1 MLAGVLAAL
10 LMATAC
16 ATVPSVVQQASVSW
30 ADANW
35 PGELGS
41 LPLGNGDVASNVWID
56 QTTGTLYIYA
66 AKSDAYDA
74 NNNPVKVA
82 RLAVL
87 FSPALWVEGVTTGF
101 NQTLDVAT
109 GSFSVTTTLYS
120 VIVFVDANS
129 DTLYITANSSSGQAF
144 NMSATLEVYRT
155 STVVTNLGGGTYCT
169 SLYDTADTVL
179 SSPPGSLS
187 NSVVWYHRNEYVNG
201 TSASYMYTTL
211 EQQGVD
217 PTAIPDPF
225 INNTFGGAM
234 FGSPNLIK
242 NSSVSLSGSL
252 VTTAVVT
259 VVLLTEQVAD
269 EQTWIT
275 DIEALVSQSIE
286 RSVETAWTDH
296 VATWDMLWGRS
307 YVDISTS
314 NSSTLAQENVELVN
328 DHYVWQRFLDL
339 CNGRNAKLPIH
350 FNGQA
355 FIVDEGNGPDYRDW
369 GPSFWYGSAM
379 GMFGVL

>member
-1 MLAGVLAAL
+1 MLAGLAVAVLGLLVAA
-10 LMATAC
+10 TC
-16 ATVPSVVQQASVSW
+16 AAVPSVVQRASVSW
-30 ADANW
+30 PDANW

-41 LPLGNGDVASNVWID
+41 VPLGNGDVAGNVWID
-56 QTTGTLYIYA
+56 QATGTLYIYA

-87 FSPALWVEGVTTGF
+87 FSPTLWVQGQTTDF

-109 GSFSVTTTLYS
+109 GSFSVTTASYS
-120 VIVFVDANS
+120 VLVFIDANS
-129 DTLYITANSSSGQAF
+129 DTLYITANSTNGQAF

-155 STVVTNLGGGTYCT
+155 STVVTNLGGGTYC
-169 SLYDTADTVL
+169 SNLYDTADTVL
-179 SSPPGSLS
+179 PSPPGSLS
-187 NSVVWYHRNEYVNG
+187 DAVVWYHRNEYVNG
-201 TSASYMYTTL
+201 TSGSYMYTTL

-234 FGSPNLIK
+234 YGSPNLIK
-242 NSSVSLSGSL
+242 NSSISLSGVN
-252 VTTAVVT
+252 VTAAVVT

-269 EQTWIT
+269 EQTWID
-275 DIEALVSQSIE
+275 DIEALVTQSTQT
-286 RSVETAWTDH
+286 SVETAWSSH

-307 YVDISTS
+307 YIDISTTNAS
-314 NSSTLAQENVELVN
+314 AFAQQNVELVN
-328 DHYVWQRFLDL
+328 THYVWQRFLDL

-355 FIVDEGNGPDYRDW
+355 FVVNEGNGPDYRAW
-369 GPSFWYGSAM
+369 GPSFW
-379 GMFGVL
+379 